1 MKTDFHE
8 AIEYLDKIDEA
19 YTKGKL
25 AGISR
30 YSIEWSLFSR
40 KINVEIYKKIKSNH
54 PEKLLLKMI
63 LPYWFNRSIMLEIYF
78 SNKHKIRKNRLRL
91 LSKECERIRNDI
103 GSGKA
108 NESDTLTMADIARMS
123 IQGGS

>member
-1 MKTDFHE
+1 MSDFHE

-19 YTKGKL
+19 YVKGKL

-30 YSIEWSLFSR
+30 YSIEWGGFSR
-40 KINVEIYKKIKSNH
+40 KMNLEIRAKIESNH

-91 LSKECERIRNDI
+91 LSNECEQIREDI
-103 GSGKA
+103 SSGKA
-108 NESDTLTMADIARMS
+108 NESDMLIMADIARMLFKGDS
-123 IQGGS
+123 L